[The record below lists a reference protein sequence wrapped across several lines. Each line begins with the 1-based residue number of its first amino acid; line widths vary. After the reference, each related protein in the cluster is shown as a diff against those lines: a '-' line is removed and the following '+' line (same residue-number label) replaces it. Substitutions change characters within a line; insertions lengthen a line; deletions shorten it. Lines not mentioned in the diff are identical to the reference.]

1 MIGRVGIVICAL
13 VLLAVTGVAAQQVV
27 TGTVVRIDQPAH
39 VVILDNGQMY
49 RATPQTVFLINDRP
63 TNFAAV
69 QPGTRVVFHSAQPVV
84 YREGQYVVMAQPA
97 PVVAVPPSG
106 AFEVSGV
113 VRWVGASEPGRSS
126 LTLDDGRHIW
136 IDENTQVLANGA
148 PVMISTLRPGTF
160 VVIRSTKPLAF
171 RNNTYYTTSSSVVMA
186 PAPVVMAPAPVVMA
200 PAPVVMAPTTVVT
213 SPPPHVV
220 TGTVVRFDQPNVI
233 VLSDGRVIP
242 ATTQTVVMVDNRPVP
257 FTMVHP
263 GTQVVIYPHGRA
275 AFVNDP
281 YASPGTWYPEM
292 GLREKELERN
302 SP

>member
-1 MIGRVGIVICAL
+1 MIGRVGLVICAL

-49 RATPQTVFLINDRP
+49 RATPQTVFLVNDRP
-63 TNFAAV
+63 TTFATI

-84 YREGQYVVMAQPA
+84 HREGQYVVMALPA
-97 PVVAVPPSG
+97 PVVAVPSSG
-106 AFEVSGV
+106 VFEVSGV

-160 VVIRSTKPLAF
+160 VVIRSTQPLAF
-171 RNNTYYTTSSSVVMA
+171 RNNTYYTTSSAVVTA
-186 PAPVVMAPAPVVMA
+186 PAPVVVT
-200 PAPVVMAPTTVVT
+200 PTTVVT
-213 SPPPHVV
+213 SPPSHVV
-220 TGTVVRFDQPNVI
+220 TGTVVRFDQPNMI
-233 VLSDGRVIP
+233 VLSDGRAIP
-242 ATTQTVVMVDNRPVP
+242 ATTQTVVTIDNRPVP
-257 FTMVHP
+257 VTMLQP
-263 GTQVVIYPHGRA
+263 GTQVVIYPHGHA
-275 AFVNDP
+275 TFVSDP
-281 YASPGTWYPEM
+281 YASPGPWYPEI

-302 SP
+302 AP